1 MKQKLD
7 IQLGN
12 IQETL
17 LLPLSARAYETSKPK
32 GIIQDSKSLE
42 LVKQLR
48 YDYKK
53 MARNMSDFG
62 VYALAIRAL
71 KFDRYINDFQKKFPN
86 GKILTIGAGLD
97 TYYYRVDNGTSLWY
111 DLDLHDTM
119 ELRKQLLPTPN
130 SRVQYIAKSM
140 FDISWIDDIGS
151 TENGLLILIPGV
163 LPYFNEEQVKDL
175 LVEIAPKLPNTSVV
189 FDTISQLGILLANHR
204 IKDLGIE
211 NAPLKWGIID
221 THLIEDW
228 SEHIETEEIQTF
240 FDQYSDNKE
249 IQFFTRLLMKMND
262 FLSASQIVK
271 IKFI

>member
-1 MKQKLD
+1 MEQKLD

-12 IQETL
+12 VQETL
-17 LLPLSARAYETSKPK
+17 LLPLSARAYETSKPD
-32 GIIQDSKSLE
+32 GIIDDPKSLE
-42 LVKQLR
+42 LARLLQ

-71 KFDRYINDFQKKFPN
+71 KFDKYIKDFQQKNPN

-97 TYYYRVDNGTSLWY
+97 TYYYRVDNGSTLWY
-111 DLDLHDTM
+111 DLDLPDTM
-119 ELRKQLLPTPN
+119 ELRKKLLPPPN
-130 SRVQYIAKSM
+130 SRVQYLTKSM
-140 FDISWIDDIGS
+140 FDITWIEDIGS

-163 LPYFNEEQVKDL
+163 LPYFNEEEVKEL
-175 LVEIAPKLPNTSVV
+175 FVKIAPKLTNTLVV
-189 FDTISQLGILLANHR
+189 FDTISQLGVLIANNR
-204 IKDLGIE
+204 IKDLGIK

-221 THLIEDW
+221 THIIEDW
-228 SEHIETEEIQTF
+228 SDNIETEEIQMY
-240 FDQYSDNKE
+240 FDQYSDRKDINW
-249 IQFFTRLLMKMND
+249 INRLLMKMND